1 MVDHTPEIDEATT
14 RAALGQEPTRKFDIL
29 ATPPHLVPG
38 RRCMPPAGW
47 VTLIGKLPRWK
58 GSDAGP
64 ARVGLTVELIELINA
79 TQREVQRRLIYRT
92 DRRAYGVE
100 DRWEVPGVT
109 TKISVGDCEDFAF
122 FKAANLIRHG
132 VPSSCLRLALC
143 WAPVGTRREAHA
155 VLAIE
160 TETVTKIMDN
170 RYPLPLSDDRL
181 ENTGIYD
188 VARLPYEW
196 IAWSVP
202 GQWFWWEKIR

>member
-1 MVDHTPEIDEATT
+1 M
-14 RAALGQEPTRKFDIL
+14 
-29 ATPPHLVPG
+29 
-38 RRCMPPAGW
+38 
-47 VTLIGKLPRWK
+47 
-58 GSDAGP
+58 
-64 ARVGLTVELIELINA
+64 
-79 TQREVQRRLIYRT
+79 
-92 DRRAYGVE
+92 
-100 DRWEVPGVT
+100 PGVT